1 MAGSFP
7 QRGVIS
13 PDTASVPPALVDEPG
28 GTTRIEYLSKDEF
41 DMIEDFQI
49 GADSG
54 EPTLNGIYD
63 DQSTIEG
70 SDEGDLKVLIP
81 KEGVSI
87 EKNDRS
93 LSEFERWYKQG
104 RLIIDPEWQRS
115 YIWDRSR
122 ASKLIE
128 SFLVDIPVPVIYL
141 SKNEGGK
148 YEVID
153 GVQRLTSIFKY
164 FNGEFPLSGLVM
176 LKLMDK
182 KKFSELPSEM
192 QNKLSDA
199 TLRTFELSPQTSKN
213 LLFTI
218 FERLNTGGVAL
229 TEMEIRNCIYRGKTN
244 DLIKKL
250 AVYEEFVKSV
260 NQKDLSRGMLD
271 RSLVLRFLAFYEKGY
286 QKAQEGLKTFI
297 NDFFEYYKN
306 PLDSKLDEF
315 ENQFKKATRAAYTV
329 FGDFAYRLR
338 RQDSK
343 GGGEWATRVNAAVF
357 QVIAVSFTN
366 DDLGQVTQRRD
377 AILEEYLDMVTCDSN
392 WLDSVSRST
401 GDARRIR
408 YTFQTWNDR
417 LGAVMEGSIPLDTK
431 RTFSANLK
439 KEMFKQ
445 NPTCSLCGQEIR
457 LINDAALD
465 HEEHYW
471 RSGKTIPSN
480 ARLAHRLCN
489 MKRPK

>member
-1 MAGSFP
+1 
-7 QRGVIS
+7 
-13 PDTASVPPALVDEPG
+13 
-28 GTTRIEYLSKDEF
+28 
-41 DMIEDFQI
+41 
-49 GADSG
+49 
-54 EPTLNGIYD
+54 
-63 DQSTIEG
+63 
-70 SDEGDLKVLIP
+70 
-81 KEGVSI
+81 
-87 EKNDRS
+87 
-93 LSEFERWYKQG
+93 
-104 RLIIDPEWQRS
+104 
-115 YIWDRSR
+115 
-122 ASKLIE
+122 
-128 SFLVDIPVPVIYL
+128 
-141 SKNEGGK
+141 
-148 YEVID
+148 
-153 GVQRLTSIFKY
+153 
-164 FNGEFPLSGLVM
+164 M

-306 PLDSKLDEF
+306 PLESKLDEF
-315 ENQFKKATRAAYTV
+315 EKQFKKATRAAYTV

-366 DDLGQVTQRRD
+366 YDPSQVTQRRD

-431 RTFSANLK
+431 RIFSANLK

>member
-1 MAGSFP
+1 M
-7 QRGVIS
+7 IS
-13 PDTASVPPALVDEPG
+13 PDTASVSPALVDEPG
-28 GTTRIEYLSKDEF
+28 GTTRIAYLSKDEF

-199 TLRTFELSPQTSKN
+199 TLRTFELSPQTSK
-213 LLFTI
+213 
-218 FERLNTGGVAL
+218 
-229 TEMEIRNCIYRGKTN
+229 
-244 DLIKKL
+244 KKL

-306 PLDSKLDEF
+306 PLDAKLDEF
-315 ENQFKKATRAAYTV
+315 EKQFKKATRAAFTV

-338 RQDSK
+338 QQDSK

-357 QVIAVSFTN
+357 QVIAVSLTN
-366 DDLGQVTQRRD
+366 YDLSQVTQRRD

-408 YTFQTWNDR
+408 Y
-417 LGAVMEGSIPLDTK
+417 VVK
-431 RTFSANLK
+431 R
-439 KEMFKQ
+439 
-445 NPTCSLCGQEIR
+445 
-457 LINDAALD
+457 
-465 HEEHYW
+465 
-471 RSGKTIPSN
+471 
-480 ARLAHRLCN
+480 
-489 MKRPK
+489 

>member
-1 MAGSFP
+1 LLMAGSFP

-41 DMIEDFQI
+41 DMIEDFQL

-70 SDEGDLKVLIP
+70 SDEVDLKVLIP

-199 TLRTFELSPQTSKN
+199 TLRTFELSPQTSK
-213 LLFTI
+213 
-218 FERLNTGGVAL
+218 
-229 TEMEIRNCIYRGKTN
+229 
-244 DLIKKL
+244 KKL

-306 PLDSKLDEF
+306 PLDAKLDEF
-315 ENQFKKATRAAYTV
+315 EKQFKKATRAAFTV

-338 RQDSK
+338 QQDSK

-357 QVIAVSFTN
+357 QVIAVSLTN
-366 DDLGQVTQRRD
+366 YDLSQVTQRRD

-408 YTFQTWNDR
+408 Y
-417 LGAVMEGSIPLDTK
+417 VVK
-431 RTFSANLK
+431 R
-439 KEMFKQ
+439 
-445 NPTCSLCGQEIR
+445 
-457 LINDAALD
+457 
-465 HEEHYW
+465 
-471 RSGKTIPSN
+471 
-480 ARLAHRLCN
+480 
-489 MKRPK
+489 